1 MDSHIKNRIFSGAF
15 WSAFGGG
22 LASFLMLL
30 TGFFVARIL
39 GVQEF
44 GEYSLIKSTSNTL
57 VLIAGLSLGLGASKY
72 VAQYRDID
80 LERSAEIISASRG
93 FAFIGGF
100 IVFILLLV
108 NADTISMQLFSSIDR
123 HLEIYILA
131 LICLLTSISGAQS
144 GALSGFEEFKKLA
157 LARVIT
163 ALLVLP
169 LMVMGSYYYGLLGA
183 LFGLLANSFLSCLMY
198 FVLLKLVLNS
208 YSIRPRY
215 LTNLADLIFIFK
227 FTLPVSIGSYL
238 VVPVVWICNLML
250 VDIHPIGLS
259 ELGIFE
265 AANQFKVAIL
275 FVPSLVVQ
283 TVIPILSNYLS
294 SSNSSKFDAII
305 KYQLMLTIG
314 TTTLLAIPIIFFGEY
329 FMGLYGDDFDVGA
342 KVASILAFT
351 AILSSIAYVTGQ
363 VIITAGNPW
372 HGAIMNF
379 GWAIILLSL
388 TYILLQT
395 GLGAMA
401 LAYSNLAAYICL
413 SLFQVIYV
421 ILVSKKNKQI

>member
-1 MDSHIKNRIFSGAF
+1 
-15 WSAFGGG
+15 
-22 LASFLMLL
+22 
-30 TGFFVARIL
+30 
-39 GVQEF
+39 
-44 GEYSLIKSTSNTL
+44 
-57 VLIAGLSLGLGASKY
+57 
-72 VAQYRDID
+72 
-80 LERSAEIISASRG
+80 
-93 FAFIGGF
+93 
-100 IVFILLLV
+100 
-108 NADTISMQLFSSIDR
+108 MQLFSSIDR